1 MSGRGKRAWTEPK
14 KPVPPGLV
22 SQSLQGV
29 APYPPAAAA
38 ANAGPGSSTAL
49 AVTGQQGVW
58 VYVWADVGV

>member
-29 APYPPAAAA
+29 APDPPAAAT
-38 ANAGPGSSTAL
+38 ANAGPGSSAAL
-49 AVTGQQGVW
+49 AATGQQGVW
-58 VYVWADVGV
+58 VHVGTDV